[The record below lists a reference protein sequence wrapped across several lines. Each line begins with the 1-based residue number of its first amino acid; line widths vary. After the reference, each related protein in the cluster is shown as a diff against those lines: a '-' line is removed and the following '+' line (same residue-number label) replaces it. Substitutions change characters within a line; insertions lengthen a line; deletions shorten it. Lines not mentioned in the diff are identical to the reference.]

1 MLPPRNDE
9 IRQAFELFQSS
20 YFFQDDGEKKSQ
32 R

>member
-9 IRQAFELFQSS
+9 IRQAFELLQSS
-20 YFFQDDGEKKSQ
+20 YFFQDDGEKKCQ